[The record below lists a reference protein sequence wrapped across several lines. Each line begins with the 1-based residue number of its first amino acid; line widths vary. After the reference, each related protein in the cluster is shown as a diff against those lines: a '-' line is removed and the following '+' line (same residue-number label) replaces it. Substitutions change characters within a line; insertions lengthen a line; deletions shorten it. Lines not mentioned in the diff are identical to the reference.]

1 MTGKRQLRD
10 LLYEPKPKESPPP
23 ERLRDEKYREKFGD
37 KAKQPE
43 NPPPKPMIVPL
54 EPQKQAKPA
63 NKNLD

>member
-37 KAKQPE
+37 KTKPQE
-43 NPPPKPMIVPL
+43 NPPPKPMIVPP
-54 EPQKQAKPA
+54 EP
-63 NKNLD
+63 